1 VRQQRG
7 GFTSIEQIKQSVL
20 IDEQTF
26 VKLKPYLS
34 L

>member
-1 VRQQRG
+1 MRQQLG
-7 GFTSIEQIKQSVL
+7 SFNSIEQIKQSVL

-26 VKLKPYLS
+26 EKLKPYLS